1 MDNVTETL
9 NSQDPAPAARAEDQ
23 ASAKQPRTK
32 ASRATVKEKE
42 PENRSG
48 VFFYIGP
55 TLRGLLRTGDMFRG
69 GRDAALEA
77 AKEAIEK
84 YPLVKTLIV
93 SGDAFP
99 AARLRLQKQGNA
111 LRANYDALR
120 RMDIEARAAENGNGE
135 E

>member
-1 MDNVTETL
+1 MDKATETL
-9 NSQDPAPAARAEDQ
+9 SVQDPAPAARAEDQ
-23 ASAKQPRTK
+23 GPAKPPRT
-32 ASRATVKEKE
+32 RAARAVKE

-55 TLRGLLRTGDMFRG
+55 TLRGLLRTGQMFRG
-69 GRDAALEA
+69 AHSAALEA

-99 AARLRLQKQGNA
+99 AARLRLLESGNA

-120 RMDIEARAAENGNGE
+120 RMDIEALAAENGEG
-135 E
+135 

>member
-1 MDNVTETL
+1 MDKTTETL
-9 NSQDPAPAARAEDQ
+9 SVQDPAPAAGAESRD
-23 ASAKQPRTK
+23 SAKPPRTK
-32 ASRATVKEKE
+32 AARAAVKE
-42 PENRSG
+42 PENHSG

-55 TLRGLLRTGDMFRG
+55 TLRGLLRTGQMFRG
-69 GRDAALEA
+69 GRAAALEA
-77 AKEAIEK
+77 AKEAIGK

-99 AARLRLQKQGNA
+99 AARIRLLKGGNA

-120 RMDIEARAAENGNGE
+120 RMDIEARAAENGE

>member
-1 MDNVTETL
+1 MDKEMETL
-9 NSQDPAPAARAEDQ
+9 SGQNPAPAVKAESPDT
-23 ASAKQPRTK
+23 AKQPRTK
-32 ASRATVKEKE
+32 AARAAKE

-55 TLRGLLRTGDMFRG
+55 TLRGLLRTGQMFRG
-69 GRDAALEA
+69 GRTEAFEA
-77 AKEAIEK
+77 AKNAIEK

-99 AARLRLQKQGNA
+99 SARILLLKRGNA
-111 LRANYDALR
+111 MRANYDTLT
-120 RMDIEARAAENGNGE
+120 RMDREARAAENKE